1 MVTILA
7 SRDFIEKIFYHYHS
21 YTISDFEADNQIDIE
36 SYLFFNDIIKGNKTN
51 LHIDLSEDEITRLK
65 AKIEIT
71 EDEERISKFLS
82 TYHNNKIIGAPDLY
96 EKLRNQDYNVDPH
109 QLPCFLLLGT
119 VSEEI
124 CTKIEAGFGINCFSL
139 KRMKVPLHYRTV
151 TLNSLTD
158 TKSSLFN
165 ELNKFNY
172 NAMEIFD
179 PYFLTNSSVNDGC
192 KKNTEFINRI
202 KKNKLS
208 KSFVKINADKFPHD
222 YEKRMHIF
230 VTHVEKYNA
239 SNKDSFI
246 DVEFTTNAKHDRS
259 IISNTNINIIGNSL
273 NMNSKTF
280 INIFP
285 KVIYSDYNFK

>member
-1 MVTILA
+1 
-7 SRDFIEKIFYHYHS
+7 
-21 YTISDFEADNQIDIE
+21 
-36 SYLFFNDIIKGNKTN
+36 
-51 LHIDLSEDEITRLK
+51 
-65 AKIEIT
+65 
-71 EDEERISKFLS
+71 
-82 TYHNNKIIGAPDLY
+82 
-96 EKLRNQDYNVDPH
+96 
-109 QLPCFLLLGT
+109 
-119 VSEEI
+119 
-124 CTKIEAGFGINCFSL
+124 
-139 KRMKVPLHYRTV
+139 MKVPLHYRTV
-151 TLNSLTD
+151 TLSSLTD

-172 NAMEIFD
+172 NSMEIFD

-192 KKNTEFINRI
+192 KKNTEFIKRI

-222 YEKRMHIF
+222 YEKRMNIF

-259 IISNTNINIIGNSL
+259 IISNTNINIIGNSV
-273 NMNSKTF
+273 NKNSKTF
-280 INIFP
+280 LNIFP